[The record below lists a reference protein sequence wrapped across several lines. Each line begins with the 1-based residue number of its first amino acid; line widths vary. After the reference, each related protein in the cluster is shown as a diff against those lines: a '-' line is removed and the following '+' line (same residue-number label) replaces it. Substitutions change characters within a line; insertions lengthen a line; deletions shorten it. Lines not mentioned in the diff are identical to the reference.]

1 MSFDV
6 QVFLETKRDGR
17 EHAPGDLEA
26 FVQGLQSGK
35 IPDYQVAAWL
45 MAAFLRGLS
54 GEERRAL
61 TEALAN
67 SGQRLSLPG
76 GQATVDKHSTGG
88 VGDKTTLVLVPLVA
102 SCGVPVA
109 KLSGRG
115 LGFTGGTV
123 DKLDAI
129 PGMRTHLTLEAFRD
143 QVERIGC
150 AVSGHSAA
158 LAPAE
163 GKLYAL
169 RDVTATVPSKDLI
182 TTSIVSKKIAGGA
195 RAFVYDVKWGSGALM
210 ERYEDAEDL
219 ARLLVDLSVSLGHPA
234 RALLTDMNQPLGE
247 WVGNAAEVREALE
260 ILSDRGPASTR
271 EVTLALG
278 GEMLALAGA
287 ASDPETGRRL
297 CEESLRTGR
306 ARDRFG
312 LLLEA
317 QGGDRRILEDPSPP
331 SPGSGD
337 PGGARHPFRM
347 AGAGGHPPPGGGG
360 SPPGRRAVGPGGPD
374 RLRSGA
380 APASF
385 PGGSGVGGGLPGHP
399 AREEFL
405 LAGGGP
411 CGAGGGLR
419 DLLGARG
426 TGGVGASAP
435 GMISPEGAP
444 SRDDEAAL
452 ENHLIA
458 FLPLVRRWARRLC
471 GGDEAFRE
479 DLIQEGL
486 VGILKGIQSFTPSK
500 GTSGPFPGDL
510 RAQPDAL
517 GPAPVSSGPSSLASP
532 GPGGALG
539 SVALG
544 DQPLGR
550 RTWSGCGSL

>member
-287 ASDPETGRRL
+287 APDPETGRRL

-317 QGGDRRILEDPSPP
+317 QGGDRRILEDPSLLPLAP
-331 SPGSGD
+331 ETREVRATRSGWLGRVDTRRLGEAVRRLGGGRLAQEDRIDFGAALHLHRSLGD
-337 PGGARHPFRM
+337 PVSEGDSLVTLH
-347 AGAGGHPPPGGGG
+347 
-360 SPPGRRAVGPGGPD
+360 GRNSSS
-374 RLRSGA
+374 L
-380 APASF
+380 
-385 PGGSGVGGGLPGHP
+385 
-399 AREEFL
+399 
-405 LAGGGP
+405 
-411 CGAGGGLR
+411 
-419 DLLGARG
+419 
-426 TGGVGASAP
+426 
-435 GMISPEGAP
+435 
-444 SRDDEAAL
+444 EAAL
-452 ENHLIA
+452 AGLEGA
-458 FLPLVRRWARRLC
+458 FEISSEPVEPVVWVRRRL
-471 GGDEAFRE
+471 G
-479 DLIQEGL
+479 
-486 VGILKGIQSFTPSK
+486 
-500 GTSGPFPGDL
+500 
-510 RAQPDAL
+510 
-517 GPAPVSSGPSSLASP
+517 
-532 GPGGALG
+532 
-539 SVALG
+539 
-544 DQPLGR
+544 
-550 RTWSGCGSL
+550 

>member
-150 AVSGHSAA
+150 AVSGRSAA

-247 WVGNAAEVREALE
+247 WVGNAAEVREAVT
-260 ILSDRGPASTR
+260 ILQGGGPASTR
-271 EVTLALG
+271 EVCLALG
-278 GEMLALAGA
+278 GEMLCLAGA
-287 ASDPETGRRL
+287 VPTPEEGERVCGASLAKGNALEKFRQ
-297 CEESLRTGR
+297 
-306 ARDRFG
+306 
-312 LLLEA
+312 LLEA
-317 QGGDRRILEDPSPP
+317 QGGDPRVADTPEALLPLAEDSLSLAAAGEGWLASIPTRRLGEAVRRLGGGRLTQTDTVDPGVALRLHRNIGDPV
-331 SPGSGD
+331 SPGEPLATLYGRD
-337 PGGARHPFRM
+337 KAR
-347 AGAGGHPPPGGGG
+347 
-360 SPPGRRAVGPGGPD
+360 
-374 RLRSGA
+374 L
-380 APASF
+380 
-385 PGGSGVGGGLPGHP
+385 
-399 AREEFL
+399 EETR
-405 LAGGGP
+405 
-411 CGAGGGLR
+411 R
-419 DLLGARG
+419 DLEG
-426 TGGVGASAP
+426 TFE
-435 GMISPEGAP
+435 ISPRPVEP
-444 SRDDEAAL
+444 VRW
-452 ENHLIA
+452 
-458 FLPLVRRWARRLC
+458 VRRRL
-471 GGDEAFRE
+471 G
-479 DLIQEGL
+479 
-486 VGILKGIQSFTPSK
+486 
-500 GTSGPFPGDL
+500 
-510 RAQPDAL
+510 
-517 GPAPVSSGPSSLASP
+517 
-532 GPGGALG
+532 
-539 SVALG
+539 
-544 DQPLGR
+544 
-550 RTWSGCGSL
+550 